1 MSVILPRN
9 IEQMAE
15 RRASEAG
22 FQDVA
27 SYLAH
32 LIAADARD
40 ASDEVLEGAL
50 LEGLEEDGGEWDAE
64 AMRSECRAALAATG
78 KDR

>member
-40 ASDEVLEGAL
+40 ASDDALEGAL
-50 LEGLEEDGGEWDAE
+50 LEGLEGDGGEWDAG
-64 AMRSECRAALAATG
+64 AMRAECRATLTATEQG
-78 KDR
+78 S

>member
-9 IEQMAE
+9 IEQLAE

-22 FQDVA
+22 FQDVS

-40 ASDEVLEGAL
+40 ASDDALESAL
-50 LEGLEEDGGEWDAE
+50 LEGLEGDGEEWDAE
-64 AMRSECRAALAATG
+64 TMRAECRAALAATR
-78 KDR
+78 KDA